1 METMKSTLFV
11 TIFVIVGGVAILLAF
26 PAEDKRAAIEFRQ
39 ARAELGLPPQIED
52 EKIQDDVAVT
62 PEPVDQ
68 YSIAHAKP
76 KEQATTS
83 RHRHVVRRRLNFLEK
98 LVVSFINLQKHQPAK
113 TATKR
118 SHTTSRAAEPRKSDR
133 RHDDRRN
140 DGKRFVVR
148 AG

>member
-52 EKIQDDVAVT
+52 EKIEDDVAVT

-118 SHTTSRAAEPRKSDR
+118 SHTTSRRD
-133 RHDDRRN
+133 
-140 DGKRFVVR
+140 
-148 AG
+148 

>member
-1 METMKSTLFV
+1 MKSAFLG

-26 PAEDKRAAIEFRQ
+26 PAEGKRAAIEFRE

-52 EKIQDDVAVT
+52 EKMDDDVAVT

-68 YSIAHAKP
+68 YSMVRVKP
-76 KEQATTS
+76 KIRTTTS
-83 RHRHVVRRRLNFLEK
+83 RHRHVTRPRLNFLEK

-118 SHTTSRAAEPRKSDR
+118 SHMTSRRCSASEIRSAPR
-133 RHDDRRN
+133 
-140 DGKRFVVR
+140 
-148 AG
+148 